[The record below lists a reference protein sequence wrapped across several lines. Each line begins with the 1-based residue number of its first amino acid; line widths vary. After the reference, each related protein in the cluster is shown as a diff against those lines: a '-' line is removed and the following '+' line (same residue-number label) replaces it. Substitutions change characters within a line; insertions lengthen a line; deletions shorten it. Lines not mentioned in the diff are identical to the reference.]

1 MLERLTLARCV
12 GEDQID
18 VKIHELAALVNV
30 DLDEG
35 VLRHDWFHVNDPLA
49 HSQGNYRLNV
59 QRV

>member
-1 MLERLTLARCV
+1 MARCV